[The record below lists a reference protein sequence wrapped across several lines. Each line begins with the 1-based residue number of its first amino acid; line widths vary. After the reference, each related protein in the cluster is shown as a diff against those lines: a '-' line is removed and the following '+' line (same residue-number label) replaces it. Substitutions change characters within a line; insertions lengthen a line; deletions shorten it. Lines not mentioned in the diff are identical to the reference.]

1 VINSLVTIDTN
12 IGRQLCCQEEEQLF
26 QFHMANL
33 ENACGASLKYVS
45 AFYWDHNE
53 AFAQF
58 GGPLC
63 VLPRGL
69 AMLMEHLAKGIDI
82 QFNKKVGFSFTDVA
96 SPCVHYHHHTTTVL
110 RPFFR
115 DHPGDLVREE
125 NFWTSRREL
134 LDFQKRTSGLYGA
147 RED

>member
-1 VINSLVTIDTN
+1 
-12 IGRQLCCQEEEQLF
+12 
-26 QFHMANL
+26 MANL